1 MLEIKILGVPTKVSQ
16 ERVAI
21 DNPNPSEVVYFGS
34 EIVKRSDLNYAIVD
48 LENKIATHI
57 CSETFNEDSGE
68 FYWNEINLIDSS
80 QPMRVT
86 SIEEILSCGKYH
98 SFDMTPELL
107 AKMIS
112 YLKENQPSIKGTI
125 SY

>member
-21 DNPNPSEVVYFGS
+21 DNPDPNEEVYFGS
-34 EIVKRSDLNYAIVD
+34 EIVKRSDLNYAVVD
-48 LENKIATHI
+48 LENKVATHI
-57 CSETFNEDSGE
+57 CLETFNEDSGE
-68 FYWNEINLIDSS
+68 FYWNEINLVDSS
-80 QPMRVT
+80 QPMEVT
-86 SIEEILSCGKYH
+86 SIEKILSCGKYH

-107 AKMIS
+107 AKVIS